1 MRVCS
6 SVHKDPRSQG
16 HALRTQRQIGTVRE
30 LARARARNSVLGAS
44 TATHLSAREL
54 CAANV
59 RQLLSVVQVV
69 GKDAQAQPLALNPK
83 P

>member
-1 MRVCS
+1 
-6 SVHKDPRSQG
+6 
-16 HALRTQRQIGTVRE
+16 VRE

-44 TATHLSAREL
+44 TPTRLSAREL

-69 GKDAQAQPLALNPK
+69 GKDAQAQP
-83 P
+83 